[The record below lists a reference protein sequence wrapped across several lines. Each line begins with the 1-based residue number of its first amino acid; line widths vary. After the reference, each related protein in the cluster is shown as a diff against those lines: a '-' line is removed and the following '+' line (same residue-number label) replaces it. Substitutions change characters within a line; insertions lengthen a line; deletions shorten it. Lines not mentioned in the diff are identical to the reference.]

1 MENPIKQIYRFN
13 QQANLLTNGYDDFLE
28 SSFQVEEA
36 LEGFDLPAE
45 ILFDVYSNVIIDS
58 KMDKT
63 IKDVSRDIVSWA
75 MAETASISDVARLD
89 KHLDSI
95 VFAFGSIFKL
105 GLDPGQATRA
115 LNVVMKANQQKLAMS
130 KDSNGKLLK
139 PDTFIRPEPELQAI
153 LDER

>member
-36 LEGFDLPAE
+36 LEGFDLDTL
-45 ILFDVYSNVIIDS
+45 IRTYDLDTYSS
-58 KMDKT
+58 SA
-63 IKDVSRDIVSWA
+63 KDVARCLV
-75 MAETASISDVARLD
+75 ETCVCNLSDVDRLD

-115 LNVVMKANQQKLAMS
+115 LNVVMKANQQKLDMP
-130 KDSNGKLLK
+130 KDEHGKLLK
-139 PDTFIRPEPELQAI
+139 PDTFIGPEPELQAI